1 MRIKQK
7 AKKNHFFLSFSN
19 FFIYFCANLSL
30 KGMTYNVILFSLR
43 NMLRLDIMIWIAGIP
58 LLVFAVMWLYYQLR
72 LRKEL
77 QKELSLLS
85 KVQRHSVEY
94 DLVLKVMKMAIYR
107 IDVQAQTITFESDFR
122 DVVGCFHFSPN
133 TPLEE
138 FYELMLPESSAKIQ
152 RALRDLMEGRTDE
165 AHEQFETR
173 LPHSDQIH
181 WEDAYATIEKRDL
194 HGNPLMIVGTVTF
207 IDKQKSIEREL
218 IEARNHAEE
227 SDRLKSAFL
236 ANMSH
241 EIRTPLN
248 AIVGFSDVLPMA
260 QNDDERKELINLI
273 KQNNARL
280 LRLFDDMA
288 NMSKLEAG
296 DEAVRKEH
304 FNLNQLLMDVADK
317 FADKSQETGV
327 KIEIETPA
335 DVVQP
340 YSDRNRLREILH
352 QYMDNALKFTTEGV
366 VTMGYQVNNG
376 LLRIWVRDTG
386 KGIPAKHCNDHLFE
400 RFVKVDE
407 FVPGSGLGLSICRSM
422 ASSIGGKVGVESKLN
437 VGSLFWVEI
446 PMAG

>member
-43 NMLRLDIMIWIAGIP
+43 NMLRLDIMIWIAGSP

-122 DVVGCFHFSPN
+122 DVVGSFHFSPN

-446 PMAG
+446 PME

>member
-122 DVVGCFHFSPN
+122 DVVGSFHFSPN

-152 RALRDLMEGRTDE
+152 RALKDLMEGRTDE

-236 ANMSH
+236 DNMSH

-366 VTMGYQVNNG
+366 VTLGYQVNNG

-446 PMAG
+446 PME